1 MKKLKFGFD
10 RTSLCLLYTSFIRYD
25 SKVLDSCSL
34 FDSDWLEKKYDSNK
48 NRNEDV
54 YRCDSRRKTTIYL
67 SLIETFYA
75 VY

>member
-1 MKKLKFGFD
+1 MKKLIFGFE

-34 FDSDWLEKKYDSNK
+34 FDSDWLEKN
-48 NRNEDV
+48 
-54 YRCDSRRKTTIYL
+54 TIATRIVMRMSIDATVGGKQQYIL